1 MRDQL
6 SPLEIKPYHSLDY
19 VLWSWYYAV
28 RNPLMAKKRKKAP
41 KISRRKKR
49 RINLQQIVFAV
60 FAIIVVASFL
70 VSLIT

>member
-6 SPLEIKPYHSLDY
+6 SPLEIKPYQPLDY

-28 RNPLMAKKRKKAP
+28 RSLLMAKKRKKTP
-41 KISRRKKR
+41 KTSRRKKR
-49 RINLQQIVFAV
+49 RINLQQIVFVV
-60 FAIIVVASFL
+60 FAIIVIASFL